1 MLHQGGYCRDLEIAG
16 RMIVAVEEKG
26 CGYWLRREL
35 TGLISGRA
43 TLCRRMNG
51 MGVQNKN
58 AEMQKSRVYLEN
70 APSNLK
76 NKVEQL

>member
-35 TGLISGRA
+35 TGLISGHA
-43 TLCRRMNG
+43 TLCERMNG
-51 MGVQNKN
+51 MGVQNKIK
-58 AEMQKSRVYLEN
+58 KSRVYSAN
-70 APSNLK
+70 PSNLK
-76 NKVEQL
+76 N